1 MYCLDLL
8 ENTTWI
14 SRLSAAAQT
23 KGFGRLAEWVAG
35 SGQPSRLRRNEKHED
50 ALSNMMLNG
59 RADTVSGSEKPIRKR
74 GLCKTLSHDIS
85 SRASFFDHTGWRLT
99 IIAST
104 GVASAGKSTSSRLPG
119 RSKVGSVWPLANM
132 EANSATVQ
140 HANRMRKLY

>member
-59 RADTVSGSEKPIRKR
+59 KSRYRLWVGEAHSKTGPVQNPKPRHFKPFEFFCPHRKSVVAILPMSEY
-74 GLCKTLSHDIS
+74 
-85 SRASFFDHTGWRLT
+85 
-99 IIAST
+99 
-104 GVASAGKSTSSRLPG
+104 
-119 RSKVGSVWPLANM
+119 
-132 EANSATVQ
+132 
-140 HANRMRKLY
+140 RMMN